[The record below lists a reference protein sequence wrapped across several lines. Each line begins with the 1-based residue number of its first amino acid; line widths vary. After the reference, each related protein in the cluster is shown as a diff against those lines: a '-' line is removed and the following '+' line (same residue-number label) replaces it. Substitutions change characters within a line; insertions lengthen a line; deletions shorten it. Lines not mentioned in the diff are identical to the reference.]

1 MRGCQKRVIYMKNTG
16 SRHFEGA
23 YFVLRQN
30 AEEVSDTDM
39 ISEAN
44 RIINE
49 NFKAGGRI
57 KPRSVRR
64 YLFSFLLG
72 AVISLAISLA
82 VKFFA

>member
-30 AEEVSDTDM
+30 SEEVSDADM
-39 ISEAN
+39 IKEAN

-49 NFKAGGRI
+49 NFAREKSV
-57 KPRSVRR
+57 KTRSVWR
-64 YLFSFLLG
+64 YTFSFLLG
-72 AVISLAISLA
+72 SVISLAVIFA
-82 VKFFA
+82 VKIFS